1 MRWAMLRNWGG
12 SAEGGA
18 YCSMGFSTSDGTAV
32 DRVDHTQVVGLTG
45 GMGSGK
51 SVVSHILRCLGHP
64 VYDADAA
71 AKRLYHEDPAL
82 LQAVSEQFGPEVV
95 DAQGRLNRGRLAAL
109 VFADPE
115 ALTALNALVHPVVA
129 RDFRTWR
136 SHQEARGHRWV
147 FREAA
152 ILFESGSNRDC
163 HRIWGVAASQAL
175 RVDRV
180 RRRSGWSESDIL
192 ARMARQWPQKDVMAQ
207 CDARID
213 NDGSEPLV
221 PQVLQ
226 RVSELGG

>member
-1 MRWAMLRNWGG
+1 MRWAIPRNWGG

-18 YCSMGFSTSDGTAV
+18 YCTMGFSTSDGTAV
-32 DRVDHTQVVGLTG
+32 DRVEQAKVVGLTG

-82 LQAVSEQFGPEVV
+82 LQAVTEQFGPEVV
-95 DAQGRLNRGRLAAL
+95 DVQGRLDRGRLASL
-109 VFADPE
+109 VFADPK
-115 ALTALNALVHPVVA
+115 ALAALNGLVHPAVA
-129 RDFRTWR
+129 RDFRMWR
-136 SHQEARGHRWV
+136 SHQAAKGHRWV

-163 HRIWGVAASQAL
+163 YRIWGVAAPQAL

-180 RRRSGWSESDIL
+180 HRRSGWSAPDIL
-192 ARMARQWPQKDVMAQ
+192 IRMSRQWPEEDVMAR
-207 CDARID
+207 CDDRID

-221 PQVLQ
+221 PRVLQ
-226 RVSELGG
+226 LVSELGG

>member
-1 MRWAMLRNWGG
+1 
-12 SAEGGA
+12 
-18 YCSMGFSTSDGTAV
+18 MGFSTSDGTAV
-32 DRVDHTQVVGLTG
+32 DRVEYTKVVGLTG

-82 LQAVSEQFGPEVV
+82 LQAVTVRFGPEVV
-95 DAQGRLNRGRLAAL
+95 DAEGRLDRGRLAAL

-115 ALTALNALVHPVVA
+115 ALAALNALVHPAVA
-129 RDFRTWR
+129 RDFKTWR

-152 ILFESGSNRDC
+152 ILFESGSDRDC
-163 HRIWGVAASQAL
+163 HRTWGVAAPQAL

-180 RRRSGWSESDIL
+180 RRRSGWSKSDIL
-192 ARMARQWPQKDVMAQ
+192 ARMARQWSQEEVMSR

-213 NDGSEPLV
+213 NGGSEPLV

-226 RVSELGG
+226 LVSELGS